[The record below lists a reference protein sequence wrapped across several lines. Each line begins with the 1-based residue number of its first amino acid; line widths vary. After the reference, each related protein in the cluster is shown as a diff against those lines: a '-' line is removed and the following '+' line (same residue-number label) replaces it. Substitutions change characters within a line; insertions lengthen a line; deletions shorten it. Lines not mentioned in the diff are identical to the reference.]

1 MDFYSIKMRASKNKS
16 GNSIH
21 ISGAEKIVDK
31 DEIKICSIEDNIL
44 RLEALPITQADIDT
58 IKDGYSE
65 IKKQI
70 SNIDIS
76 KADEII

>member
-16 GNSIH
+16 GNSVH

-44 RLEALPITQADIDT
+44 RLEALPITQADIET
-58 IKDGYSE
+58 SRMVIQKSKNRYRTL
-65 IKKQI
+65 IFQKQM
-70 SNIDIS
+70 
-76 KADEII
+76 K

>member
-16 GNSIH
+16 GNSVH

-44 RLEALPITQADIDT
+44 RLEALPIIQADIET